1 MAPARLAASDGPGYP
16 AIMRITRHY
25 LTLGQRRVHYR
36 MCGEGPPLLLIHQSP
51 RSSAEYDAVMPAW
64 GKRFTCIAPDSPGF
78 GQSDPLAIERP
89 TTEDF
94 ADAIL
99 EFAEAVGFK
108 GIAAYGFHSGGIFL
122 MNALKRHP
130 ERFVALAVGG
140 YPCFHPHE
148 LDDVGE
154 AYLRPLVPQPY
165 GEHLLWAWNRMLE
178 QSWYFPWYKPEQAR
192 RMSAPH
198 ADAAALHPQ
207 VMDLLVAG
215 DAYRDG
221 YRAALSAEF
230 DVPPAEA
237 DVPPALL
244 SSYSADPMTAHI
256 ARFPALPAG
265 WETAEQPDPQAHYAA
280 NADWLA
286 RHPAPC
292 FVPVEDEDAG
302 FVHVSAGGFDGLIHW
317 RGSGDALHLHGPGR
331 ALDLLEGAALAIDLP
346 GHGLSDPWP
355 GSPPTDWSAW
365 QAVIDAA
372 MRRLGARTVQHEPL
386 LEGDPAQLFPD
397 LTPDRYG
404 NHLTNA
410 WALLR
415 AGHGFAPRHCVS
427 PDTMIPLDESA
438 MDPQRLAREHLALI
452 RASAARA
459 LHLARLS
466 AR

>member
-1 MAPARLAASDGPGYP
+1 
-16 AIMRITRHY
+16 MRITRHY
-25 LTLGQRRVHYR
+25 LTLAGRRVHYR
-36 MCGEGPPLLLIHQSP
+36 MCGEGPPVLLIHQSP
-51 RSSAEYDAVMPAW
+51 RSSDEYRQVMTQW
-64 GKRFTCIAPDSPGF
+64 GERFTCIAPDSPGF
-78 GQSDPLAIERP
+78 GQSDPLPIDRP

-99 EFAEAVGFK
+99 AFAQAVGFH

-154 AYLRPLVPQPY
+154 AYLRPFHPQPY

-198 ADAAALHPQ
+198 ADPMVLHPQ
-207 VMDLLVAG
+207 VMDLLASG
-215 DAYRDG
+215 DAYRHG
-221 YRAALSAEF
+221 YRAALSAGY
-230 DVPPAEA
+230 DVPPADA

-244 SSYSADPMTAHI
+244 SSYSSDPMTAHM
-256 ARFPALPAG
+256 ARFPALPTG
-265 WETAEQPDPQAHYAA
+265 WSTAEQPDPAAHYSA

-286 RHPAPC
+286 QYPAPG
-292 FVPVEDEDAG
+292 FAPVQDNDRG
-302 FVHVSAGGFDGLIHW
+302 FLSVRTNAFDGLIHW
-317 RGSGDALHLHGPGR
+317 RGQGDVLHLPGPGR
-331 ALDLLEGAALAIDLP
+331 SLDLLPEGVLAIDLP

-355 GSPPTDWSAW
+355 GDPPLDWADW

-372 MRRLGARTVQHEPL
+372 TRALGAREVTSEPL
-386 LEGDPAQLFPD
+386 LPGEPELLFPD
-397 LTPDRYG
+397 LSPDRYG
-404 NHLTNA
+404 NHLVNG

-415 AGHGFAPRHCVS
+415 AGHAFAPRYAITR
-427 PDTMIPLDESA
+427 DTMTPMAEGA
-438 MDPQRLAREHLALI
+438 MDVDCLAREHLALM
-452 RASAARA
+452 RSSAARA
-459 LHLARLS
+459 LHQARLS
-466 AR
+466 TR

>member
-1 MAPARLAASDGPGYP
+1 
-16 AIMRITRHY
+16 MRITRHY

-36 MCGEGPPLLLIHQSP
+36 KCGSGPPLLLIHQSP
-51 RSSAEYDAVMPAW
+51 RSSAEYDGVMRQW
-64 GKRFTCIAPDSPGF
+64 GERFTCIAPDSPGF
-78 GQSDPLAIERP
+78 GHSEPLPIERP
-89 TTEDF
+89 TTEDY

-99 EFAEAVGFK
+99 EFAEAAGFR

-140 YPCFHPHE
+140 YPRFHPHE

-154 AYLRPLVPQPY
+154 AYLPPFVPQPF

-178 QSWYFPWYKPEQAR
+178 QSWYFPWYKPEQPR

-198 ADAAALHPQ
+198 ADPEMLHPQ
-207 VMDLLVAG
+207 VMDLLMAG

-221 YRAALSAEF
+221 YRAALSAGY
-230 DVPPAEA
+230 DVPPAGS
-237 DVPPALL
+237 DVPPAFL

-256 ARFPALPAG
+256 ARFPPLPAG
-265 WETAEQPDPQAHYAA
+265 WETAEQPDPAAHHRA

-286 RHPAPC
+286 RHPAPA
-292 FVPVEDEDAG
+292 FTPAEDSDAG
-302 FVHVSAGGFDGLIHW
+302 FISVQAGGFDGLIHW
-317 RGSGDALHLHGPGR
+317 RGHGERMFVHGPGR
-331 ALDLLEGAALAIDLP
+331 SLALLATQELAIDLP
-346 GHGLSDPWP
+346 GHGPSDRWP
-355 GSPPTDWSAW
+355 GDAPNDWPAW

-372 MRRLGARTVQHEPL
+372 AEQLGAGLVVHEPL
-386 LEGDPAQLFPD
+386 LEGDPDQLYPD
-397 LTPDRYG
+397 LTPDRFG
-404 NHLTNA
+404 HHLTRA

-415 AGHGFAPRHCVS
+415 AGQAFAPRYQVS
-427 PDTMIPLDESA
+427 RDTMIPLEPGA
-438 MDPQRLAREHLALI
+438 MDAALLAREHLALLQS
-452 RASAARA
+452 SAARA